1 MVEKFSLANN
11 YPNPFNP
18 STKIQYSL
26 PTNEFVSLKVYDII
40 GREVATLVNQQQ
52 SAGVY
57 DVSFNASNLTSGI
70 YFYKIDAGS
79 FVDVKKMMLIK

>member
-18 STKIQYSL
+18 STKIQYTL

-57 DVSFNASNLTSGI
+57 DVNFNASNLTSGI